1 MKKTMYMAIFAA
13 ALLGIASAAVNAQDI
28 KIGFVDATKVFEK
41 SPQYDAARKSLETE
55 FTRRDSDLIAQRK
68 QLKKL
73 EEKLSRDGAVMS
85 ESEVKR
91 LERDIVSRRRKHK
104 NAQDEFREDFNLRRN
119 EEFNKLRRQVAE
131 IVRQVGKDEGLD
143 MVFSDGVVFASKRV
157 NISGKVLQRLKER
170 FDATKKE

>member
-1 MKKTMYMAIFAA
+1 MKKTIYFAA
-13 ALLGIASAAVNAQDI
+13 LAVALSVGITGNAGAQDL
-28 KIGFVDATKVFEK
+28 KIAFVDATKVFEK

-55 FTRRDSDLIAQRK
+55 FTRRDNDLVAQRK

-91 LERDIVSRRRKHK
+91 LERDIVSRRRKLK
-104 NAQDEFREDFNLRRN
+104 SAQDEFREDFNLRRN

-131 IVRQVGKDEGLD
+131 IVRKVGKDEGID
-143 MVFSDGVVFASKRV
+143 MIFSDGVVFASKRV

-170 FDATKKE
+170 FEAAKK

>member
-1 MKKTMYMAIFAA
+1 LKKTTYMALLAA
-13 ALLGIASAAVNAQDI
+13 ALLMLAGNAGAGDI

-41 SPQYDAARKSLETE
+41 SPQYEAARKSLEAE
-55 FTRRDSDLIAQRK
+55 FTRRDNDLVAQRK

-73 EEKLSRDGAVMS
+73 EEKLARDGAVMS
-85 ESEVKR
+85 DSELKR
-91 LERDIVSRRRKHK
+91 LDRDIISRRRKLK

-143 MVFSDGVVFASKRV
+143 MIFSDGVVYASKRV
-157 NISGKVLQRLKER
+157 NISEKVLQRLREK
-170 FDATKKE
+170 FKAAKK